1 MSQLKSK
8 GVSAV
13 AILIAAVV
21 ALVGL
26 ILYAVYITNGGA
38 LNPAV
43 LVMLIAGILLELS
56 LLFLSGDLADF
67 VAILAPVLL
76 VIGAAPELG
85 DGIGNIADWASGII
99 CFGNPDLAESNLAI
113 TGTLMGSVLIS
124 IIACF
129 MRRDSQHKPA

>member
-67 VAILAPVLL
+67 VAIRAPGLL
-76 VIGAAPELG
+76 VIGAALELG

>member
-76 VIGAAPELG
+76 VIGAALELG
-85 DGIGNIADWASGII
+85 DGICNIADWASGII

>member
-76 VIGAAPELG
+76 VIGAALELG